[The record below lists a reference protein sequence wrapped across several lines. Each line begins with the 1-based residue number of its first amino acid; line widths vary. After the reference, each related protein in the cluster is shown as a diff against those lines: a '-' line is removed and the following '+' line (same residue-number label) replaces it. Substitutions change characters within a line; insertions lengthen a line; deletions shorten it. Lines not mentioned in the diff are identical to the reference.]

1 VLLAFRESI
10 EQAAQFGKSCGKSE
24 PCVYINTAPA
34 RTRIPLLILMFV
46 ELRVVCFMGKSLA
59 AIAAFEN
66 ILGAIA

>member
-1 VLLAFRESI
+1 MLLAFRGSI
-10 EQAAQFGKSCGKSE
+10 EQAAQFGKSE